1 MALPDFTTGWT
12 TRPRATTSQFDARRT
27 ARQNEQKR
35 RRAQLRMV
43 EQQNSPSASNRLG
56 IKIDQESLATR
67 SSGRTVSPSFAPT
80 PSPRFATSNRIR
92 NGVFPF
98 ESEFDIRGNRL
109 SLAVTDSPSSARG
122 IYQLAYNKYWGG
134 IEETGDI
141 DRNQASTQADE
152 TLLQSAAD
160 RLVSVIRDEPKEGTD
175 IDVGRAIFD
184 TGPRLVVGRELA
196 AILPIASAPI
206 AGVIEV
212 EKAAAK
218 KLGTDVRPIHEFLQQ
233 GPRNVIKLAFKGGS
247 LIGLTDPISDEVLG
261 DFGELNIFR
270 EEAQQNVLEIKEL
283 PTDVQAIINT
293 FGTPNPELPRGDP
306 EQFKR
311 DTEAKRIVEER
322 LSEIGIGF
330 QLIGAVVGDITNLIP
345 FLGITNA
352 LDTIRFFRMISA
364 LSRGAKITGT
374 STRSIALLQSADN
387 ALRQVDTLTEPIAVP
402 RLLNT
407 STGAIEPAVGAYHID
422 DIVRVTTDQ
431 ADTSGIIKAI
441 DPDTGKV
448 AVLLPTGK
456 VKKYNP
462 DKLTPLDPTNVKFPR
477 AVASG
482 VLDATFST
490 ELQKLTELGTAR
502 RGIENIFTE
511 QRSADP
517 KLLLIPENNPS
528 PEVIDN
534 FIAQAEKVVLDMKG
548 FTSDSGRVVNTAPT
562 QVLIEKMTLER
573 AAYDQTS
580 QLDKVRRS
588 LQAATRSGDEVAT
601 QRANEELVEM
611 TERFAGIRGKL
622 ISDREAA
629 EAVLKRGAP
638 GRMPGFTQDRTVG
651 TTVMN
656 TFEEHVRRA
665 AIPDENMNFAT
676 WKNPETG
683 IVERIPLDSSPNFF
697 AVMTQKVPGLA
708 RMVSPLN
715 RNLLLRQ
722 NRPGMLTIARNKAI
736 LEAAVRANME
746 ATAMSV
752 FKSPFKMDKGLI
764 EEVTGMRF
772 GELFEGWKS
781 KGFRNQFANSPDLA
795 AMDEFVGAYEGW
807 RLSILE
813 DAKSLGLNYPQAW
826 EESEHFFRQM
836 LASEDEV
843 GDTLLHLG
851 GAARKPGS
859 FKDRHYTTMEDAYEH
874 GKKYSDDMRLSWAEN
889 AYALRVFAIDEAFR
903 REMSKVGWLPS
914 KLMPVDTIIAKNE
927 ATQIRLWASK
937 TRQFVRDA
945 SRGEPPKIALRSVN
959 GVYPPKELE
968 DMIVRATRLSRTG
981 QRQSSEMKS
990 LKGQADAALT
1000 ASQDAL
1006 RVARQE
1012 VESAKTAIIKR
1023 GKESPA
1029 RFPEGKVL
1037 EGKDGKDFVRVSRAG
1052 AKTGFGD
1059 MLFDDVARKAVDDIF
1074 EPTKISGAITG
1085 PAQLAQTLLA
1095 AATSTDFGIWFIHMM
1110 GLLAEDTSNIIAP
1123 WNQKFLWGRAIFNS
1137 TGTFIKP
1144 SWGERHWAGI
1154 YGKNPSLVSSYTD
1167 NVGVMAQNNE
1177 VFQSLSTAGL
1187 AGKIPLLGPPI
1198 RAVTNRF
1205 GEGFGAGVNYAMF
1218 KFYEANLSLA
1228 KNEKEILELGTATR
1242 NTFGMFSSAGVG
1254 LGRRQRMFERSW
1266 IMFAP
1271 SFTRAVFAMILK
1283 AVTDPTSFGGRKAI
1297 RTMTGLLAAG
1307 AIMNTMTMA
1316 AREMTKNGGQ
1326 YPWDLDWDELSQ
1338 EFKDS
1343 MTPGSGAFMAVR
1355 VRGNYFGIGGPMR
1368 AGMNFIGGIMA
1379 GLATDPEQQLSDLN
1393 PIDPDKPFYID
1404 PDSDFLN
1411 LARSKAPP
1419 MSGVPWTVATGED
1432 FLGNKVDR
1440 PIDYYLAAQ
1449 SAPEFGPFFISAA
1462 FNAEGSWID
1471 KLGVGSAE
1479 FLGIR
1484 SYPVSVWTQAEEITE
1499 KETGIPFEQLE
1510 TEYPEVLREA
1520 KDNPDDWPL
1529 SYAAWK
1535 RVEQVNLD
1543 KGVKWTEAGV
1553 LISTSREEVTE
1564 PAIRATAEQIKWFR
1578 PGGAGNFDIKHILG
1592 DQSGFARAVYQER
1605 DLNPD
1610 EARDDQSV
1618 QETLIDD
1625 YWAVKTSLGPNSEYS
1640 LGGNEI
1646 DWDRYYADLD
1656 AITDQINSANK
1667 ELLLDPARSYDDPVV
1682 VEVIRRKA
1690 RANEMLSLWFD
1701 MSKYRG
1707 ATKAEDK
1714 EIDALI
1720 DRAKEIRITLGLQNV
1735 HKSIAEILR
1744 AQVDQGLIPRTTGLV
1759 AAAVRTKGLE
1769 TIVLNPL
1776 REQLVMENPDLVV
1789 FQEWLFDTLDEDQQ
1803 EEWMNTYR
1811 LNGLRG
1817 VDRDYSPLTPTG
1829 YNIGGDLPTRRV
1841 LINGQ

>member
-1 MALPDFTTGWT
+1 MANPDFVTGWT
-12 TRPRATTSQFDARRT
+12 TRPRLTPDQFVARR
-27 ARQNEQKR
+27 RLRNEQEKR
-35 RRAQLRMV
+35 LNAQRLIREKV
-43 EQQNSPSASNRLG
+43 TGPSARERLG
-56 IKIDQESLATR
+56 LKLEKDDLFGKRT
-67 SSGRTVSPSFAPT
+67 SSFTPTPRPT
-80 PSPRFATSNRIR
+80 PSRNFANSLRIK

-98 ESEFDIRGNRL
+98 ESEFDDKGNRL
-109 SLAVTDSPSSARG
+109 SLALTGSPSSARG
-122 IYQLAYNKYWGG
+122 IYQRAYNRYWGV
-134 IEETGDI
+134 IERTGDI
-141 DRNQASTQADE
+141 DRNRPTTQEAE
-152 TLLQSAAD
+152 AELQTAAN
-160 RLVSVIRDEPKEGTD
+160 RLVGTIRGEPREGTD
-175 IDVGRAIFD
+175 IDVVGAVLD
-184 TGPRLVVGRELA
+184 TGPRLVVGRGAAAVAPILA
-196 AILPIASAPI
+196 API
-206 AGVIEV
+206 AGTIEV
-212 EKAAAK
+212 EKAAAA
-218 KLGTDVRPIHEFLQQ
+218 KLGTDVRPVHEAFER
-233 GPRNVIKLAFKGGS
+233 GPVTFIKLA
-247 LIGLTDPISDEVLG
+247 LPDAVVG

-270 EEAQQNVLEIKEL
+270 EEAQGNILEIKKL

-293 FGTPNPELPRGDP
+293 FGDPHPDIRRGRDSVQHEKELTDR
-306 EQFKR
+306 KV
-311 DTEAKRIVEER
+311 VEER
-322 LSEIGIGF
+322 LLELGIGF
-330 QLIGAVVGDITNLIP
+330 QLIGAVFGDITNLVP
-345 FLGITNA
+345 FLGVTNK
-352 LDTIRFFRMISA
+352 LDTIRLI
-364 LSRGAKITGT
+364 RGIAVLAAGRKA
-374 STRSIALLQSADN
+374 TRNSIYAASLLQNADN

-402 RLLNT
+402 RILDT
-407 STGAIEPAVGAYHID
+407 TTGAIEPAAGAYRVD
-422 DIVRVTTDQ
+422 DIVRVVTDQ
-431 ADTSGIIKAI
+431 ADTSAIVKAI
-441 DPDTGKV
+441 DPKTGKV
-448 AVLLPTGK
+448 TVLLPTGK
-456 VKKYNP
+456 IKKYNP
-462 DKLTPLDPTNVKFPR
+462 SKLTPLDPTDTKFPR

-482 VLDATFST
+482 VLDATFSS
-490 ELQKLTELGTAR
+490 ELEKLSDIGTAR

-517 KLLLIPENNPS
+517 KLLPIPENNPS

-534 FIAQAEKVVLDMKG
+534 FIADTEEVILNLRGV
-548 FTSDSGRVVNTAPT
+548 SGVPGSEINTAGA
-562 QVLIEKMTLER
+562 QVLVEKMRLER
-573 AAYDQTS
+573 AAYEHTTK
-580 QLDKVRRS
+580 LDEVRRS

-601 QRANEELVEM
+601 QKANEELTEM

-629 EAVLKRGAP
+629 EEVLKRGAP
-638 GRMPGFTQDRTVG
+638 GRMPGFTQERTVG

-683 IVERIPLDSSPNFF
+683 VVERIPLDSSPNFF
-697 AVMTQKVPGLA
+697 TLMTQKVPGLA
-708 RMVSPLN
+708 RAVSPLN

-746 ATAMSV
+746 ATAMSPL
-752 FKSPFKMDKGLI
+752 KNPFKMDKGLI
-764 EEVTGMRF
+764 EEVTGKRF
-772 GELFEGWKS
+772 GDLFEGWRS
-781 KGFRNQFANSPDLA
+781 KNYRADFANSPDLA
-795 AMDEFVGAYEGW
+795 AMDEFVDAYEGW

-813 DAKSLGLNYPQAW
+813 DTKSLGLKYPQAW

-843 GDTLLHLG
+843 GDTLVHLG

-859 FKDRHYTTMEDAYEH
+859 FKDRHYTAMEDAYEH

-903 REMSKVGWLPS
+903 REMDKVGWLPS
-914 KLMPVDTIIAKNE
+914 KLMSVDVVIAKKE

-937 TRQFVRDA
+937 TRQFIKDA

-981 QRQSSEMKS
+981 QRQSAEMKS

-1000 ASQDAL
+1000 DSQDVL
-1006 RVARQE
+1006 RAARQQ

-1029 RFPEGKVL
+1029 RFPEGKVVK
-1037 EGKDGKDFVRVSRAG
+1037 GKGEPDFVRVRKAG

-1059 MLFDDVARKAVDDIF
+1059 MLFDDVARKAIDDIF

-1110 GLLAEDTSNIIAP
+1110 GLLAEDTSNIITP
-1123 WNQKFLWGRAIFNS
+1123 WNQRFLWGRAIFNS
-1137 TGTFIKP
+1137 TGTFVKP
-1144 SWGERHWAGI
+1144 KWGERHWAGI
-1154 YGKNPSLVSSYTD
+1154 YGKNPELVESYVN

-1177 VFQSLSTAGL
+1177 VFQALDTAGL
-1187 AGKIPLLGPPI
+1187 AGKIPLLGPVI
-1198 RAVTNRF
+1198 RGVTNRF

-1218 KFYEANLSLA
+1218 KFYEANLQLA
-1228 KNEKEILELGTATR
+1228 KNEKEIIELGTATR

-1271 SFTRAVFAMILK
+1271 SFTRAVFGIILK
-1283 AVTDPTSFGGRKAI
+1283 AMTEPTSFGGRRAI

-1316 AREMTKNGGQ
+1316 AREMTENGGQ
-1326 YPWDLDWDELSQ
+1326 YPWDLDWDKLSQ

-1419 MSGVPWTVATGED
+1419 LTGVPWTVATGED

-1440 PIDYYLAAQ
+1440 PIDYYLSAKQ
-1449 SAPEFGPFFISAA
+1449 APEFGPFFISAA
-1462 FNAEGSWID
+1462 LNAEGSWID
-1471 KLGVGSAE
+1471 KLGVGAAE
-1479 FLGIR
+1479 FHGIR
-1484 SYPVSVWTQAEEITE
+1484 SYPVNVWTLAEEITE
-1499 KETGIPFEQLE
+1499 KETGIPFAELE
-1510 TEYPEVLREA
+1510 SEYPEVLREV
-1520 KDNPDDWPL
+1520 KDNPEEWPL
-1529 SYAAWK
+1529 SYDAWK
-1535 RVEQVNLD
+1535 RVEQANLD
-1543 KGVKWTEAGV
+1543 KGVDWTEAGV
-1553 LISTSREEVTE
+1553 LISTNREEVTE
-1564 PAIRATAEQIKWFR
+1564 PNIRDTAVEIKWFR
-1578 PGGAGNFDIKHILG
+1578 PGGGDKFDIKHILG
-1592 DQSGFARAVYQER
+1592 AQTGFANAVYQER
-1605 DLNPD
+1605 NLDPD

-1618 QETLIDD
+1618 QQKLIDD
-1625 YWAVKTSLGPNSEYS
+1625 YWNVKTSLGPNSEYS

-1656 AITDQINSANK
+1656 AITDQINTSNK
-1667 ELLLDPARSYDDPVV
+1667 ELLLDPARSYDDPIV
-1682 VEVIRRKA
+1682 VETIRRKA
-1690 RANEMLSLWFD
+1690 RANEVLSLWFD
-1701 MSKYRG
+1701 ESKYRG
-1707 ATKAEDK
+1707 ATKAEEE

-1720 DRAKEIRITLGLQNV
+1720 DRAKEIRIMLELQGTN
-1735 HKSIAEILR
+1735 KSIADILH

-1769 TIVLNPL
+1769 SIVLNPL

-1789 FQEWLFDTLDEDQQ
+1789 FHEWLWDTLDEDQQ
-1803 EEWMNTYR
+1803 AEWEDAYR

-1817 VDRDYSPLTPTG
+1817 VNHKYSPLAAPRTG
-1829 YNIGGDLPTRRV
+1829 DSSSDFQTKFPNLSRALTNR
-1841 LINGQ
+1841 